1 MKNKN
6 IYSVQDWLPFKKILN
21 QGIIQLKN
29 FSYVKILKVST
40 INFQLKSDLEK
51 QAILNSYK
59 IFLKTCNFNL
69 QILIQSNKKD
79 LSKNI
84 SKIKEEN
91 ETHKNKTI
99 LDLSKKYINFINELN
114 TKKETSEKYFY
125 IIIKEQENKID
136 ENIIINNLNEK
147 FYKIKE
153 CLSRCGNYVF
163 EIIEKKELLE
173 ILYSFLN
180 FKIN

>member
-1 MKNKN
+1 MKNKK

-21 QGIIQLKN
+21 QGIVQLKDL
-29 FSYVKILKVST
+29 SYIKILKVST

-84 SKIKEEN
+84 SKIKKEN
-91 ETHKNKTI
+91 ENKKNKTI
-99 LDLSKKYINFINELN
+99 IELSEKYIKYINDLNE
-114 TKKETSEKYFY
+114 KKETSEKYFY
-125 IIIKEQENKID
+125 IIIKEQINNLD
-136 ENIIINNLNEK
+136 ENIIINNINDK
-147 FYKIKE
+147 YFKIKE

-163 EIIEKKELLE
+163 EIKDKKELLN

-180 FKIN
+180 FK